1 MTYGLE
7 HAYNELKEECDRYG
21 IVVNPRQNLIEYDGA
36 VKIIKDTTTSKL
48 CKQLIRI
55 YIKKAKARRK
65 PNSSKNNQHYSE
77 IRYERIQITSQ
88 D

>member
-7 HAYNELKEECDRYG
+7 YAYNELKEECDRYG

-55 YIKKAKARRK
+55 YIKKAKSAEEAK
-65 PNSSKNNQHYSE
+65 QLEKQP
-77 IRYERIQITSQ
+77 TLFG
-88 D
+88 DTL